1 MVELRN
7 ELQPTVCSPDPWEPV
22 LSQSPLPLGW
32 RPLSPGSGF
41 TQQETDWGF
50 RHHAAVKESIEW
62 RQEGCVK
69 SGGGASFSKTAGEGK
84 PKFLISTWS
93 YPRHSNTPGPKTDP
107 RLYTYELTC
116 GIHIE
121 MQCITLHSIL
131 MSAADVFP
139 TSSGFDDDRSTSVT
153 DLELRF
159 LL

>member
-69 SGGGASFSKTAGEGK
+69 SGGGASCKSSSYCPYCFYFEHN
-84 PKFLISTWS
+84 PKETQEHMKLHRAQDRT
-93 YPRHSNTPGPKTDP
+93 RDLDP
-107 RLYTYELTC
+107 VF
-116 GIHIE
+116 IIE
-121 MQCITLHSIL
+121 IK
-131 MSAADVFP
+131 V
-139 TSSGFDDDRSTSVT
+139 
-153 DLELRF
+153 
-159 LL
+159 